1 MIIYGPFITRP
12 RTAGDRDLCLTSAW
26 PEGVKLKVTG
36 SVGSCWMLLKPG
48 CSHGELASW
57 VLLTA

>member
-1 MIIYGPFITRP
+1 MVIYGPFIICP
-12 RTAGDRDLCLTSAW
+12 CIAGNRDLCLTSAR

-48 CSHGELASW
+48 CSHGKLASW
-57 VLLTA
+57 VLLTT